1 MENIKL
7 TAFPARNGESLL
19 VELYGKE
26 KINILIDLGYN
37 DTYNKYIKKKLEQ
50 ISKNGE
56 QIDLLILT
64 HYDKDHVEGVIEF
77 FNDLLVNRY
86 IDINEIWVN
95 DYLALISSKI
105 ELDELNEDKK
115 NIYDLSNFIMME
127 YRLNNSL
134 RKKQNISNG
143 DMITVT
149 KLIKMLELDSK
160 VNKRLE
166 DRIVCVGEKDNS
178 IKITDEITLNILSPT
193 IDILKELLLTY
204 ISWINK
210 EDSLYSYISKDELF
224 ELFIANL
231 DDNIREFADNVL
243 VKQEVANQL
252 NSKEVVD
259 EVLNS
264 SKVYNRN
271 SITNRSSIAFELLFK
286 NNSILFTGDID
297 CKNIIDKVKNKSYS
311 LIKIPHHGS
320 KNNIDRSFL
329 KSVKCKNYLISTDG
343 SGRSRHPDLETIAFI
358 AESQQTN
365 IYINYKLNEFSIDN
379 DLINEL
385 KKRYEFNL
393 IDFRSD
399 KNSCLELDLKEG
411 EVLWK
416 SVNF

>member
-1 MENIKL
+1 MEDIKL
-7 TAFPARNGESLL
+7 TAFPAKNGESLL

-26 KINILIDLGYN
+26 KINILIDLGYS
-37 DTYNKYIKKKLEQ
+37 DTYNKYIKKKLKQ

-64 HYDKDHVEGVIEF
+64 HYDKDHIEGVIEF

-86 IDINEIWVN
+86 IEINEIWVN
-95 DYLALISSKI
+95 DYLAISSSKI
-105 ELDELNEDKK
+105 ELDKLNEDKK

-127 YRLNNSL
+127 YRLNDSV

-143 DMITVT
+143 DMVTVT

-160 VNKRLE
+160 VNKRFE
-166 DRIVCVGEKDNS
+166 DRIVYVGEKENS
-178 IKITDEITLNILSPT
+178 IKITDDITLNILSPT
-193 IDILKELLLTY
+193 IDILKALRLNY
-204 ISWINK
+204 INWINK
-210 EDSLYSYISKDELF
+210 EGNLYSYISKEELF

-252 NSKEVVD
+252 NSKELINT
-259 EVLNS
+259 VLNS
-264 SKVYNRN
+264 SKVYNKN
-271 SITNRSSIAFELLFK
+271 SLTNQSSIAFELLFK

-297 CKNIIDKVKNKSYS
+297 CKNIVNKVKSKSYS

-329 KSVKCKNYLISTDG
+329 KSVQCKNYLISTDG
-343 SGRSRHPDLETIAFI
+343 SGRSRHPDLETIVFI

-379 DLINEL
+379 DVIDEL
-385 KKRYEFNL
+385 KKIYEFNL
-393 IDFRSD
+393 IDFKSD
-399 KNSCLELDLKEG
+399 ESSCLELDLKEG

-416 SVNF
+416 NVNF